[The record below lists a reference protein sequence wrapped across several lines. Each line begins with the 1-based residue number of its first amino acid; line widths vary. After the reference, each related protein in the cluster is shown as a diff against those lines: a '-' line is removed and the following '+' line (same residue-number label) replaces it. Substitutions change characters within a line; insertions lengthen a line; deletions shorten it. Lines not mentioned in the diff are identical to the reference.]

1 MFESKGRVSALVL
14 RVFIVGNISYCP
26 RLHLLDDE
34 FEILFDLEDGFLFSQ
49 GVFVEILHEQL
60 RNDVEV
66 IFVVLEDGPNQVEN
80 LVNLGQLELVLVH

>member
-1 MFESKGRVSALVL
+1 MFESKGCVPALAL
-14 RVFIVGNISYCP
+14 RVFIVGDIGHCP
-26 RLHLLDDE
+26 RLHLLDDV

-49 GVFVEILHEQL
+49 SVFVEILHEQL
-60 RNDVEV
+60 RNDVKV